1 MHRGLFFTTM
11 KTHRPVYIPPPTD
24 TPRETT
30 TATETATAT
39 ATATATVTP
48 PTTTNRQA
56 PRLRDNLVRSTQPAF
71 SVSAIFAVRSGG
83 GCSTCGH

>member
-30 TATETATAT
+30 TATATAT
-39 ATATATVTP
+39 TTATP